1 MNINLQGYN
10 LNNINLTQNNGEQ
23 VTVNVPAGISAQ
35 KAGLTLLNLLNQGE
49 SFTGQILDI
58 TQNRVTI
65 ALSDNAVITAS
76 LSDAP
81 SFNIGDRADFL
92 VKSNNNEQIVLKS
105 VVPDAA
111 SEQIMQDAGAM
122 KVLYNAGVTI
132 NEETLKLV
140 NNLMQNNLPVS
151 PEAVKAYVAAMN
163 TVPNATPEDV
173 VMLAKLNLPVTEE
186 NVAALHDYNNFSEG
200 ITGKTQ
206 ELTDSVMNLFKETVT
221 ESGAQE
227 LSTVI
232 KDFTGS
238 FTESPSMP
246 ETLPKETVQLLRTL
260 PGMENL
266 PEKSEYTAKELLKE
280 ITEILN
286 NPEMTAENAKKL
298 VESKEFKQTVENLIR
313 QEFFIKPEDI
323 SKENIKKLYEK
334 ILQDTETLADKFQNN
349 KLAEAM
355 TDVSKNIRN
364 DTNFLNQINN
374 YINYVQIPL
383 KMAGQNAHGDLYVY
397 KNSKRNHN
405 QDNKDFTALLHL
417 DMANLGP
424 MDVFVALKEQHVTTD
439 FKVATDEI
447 LTFIESHMPELTK
460 RLNALGYNVSANVT
474 TTEDG
479 APEHSFA
486 ESIFKEEFPPSDI
499 KRFSFDVRA

>member
-23 VTVNVPAGISAQ
+23 VTVNVPAGLSAQ
-35 KAGLTLLNLLNQGE
+35 KAGLALLNFLNQGE

-81 SFNIGDRADFL
+81 SFNIGDRADFV

-140 NNLMQNNLPVS
+140 NNLMQNNMPVS

-200 ITGKTQ
+200 ITGK
-206 ELTDSVMNLFKETVT
+206 
-221 ESGAQE
+221 
-227 LSTVI
+227 
-232 KDFTGS
+232 
-238 FTESPSMP
+238 
-246 ETLPKETVQLLRTL
+246 
-260 PGMENL
+260 
-266 PEKSEYTAKELLKE
+266 
-280 ITEILN
+280 
-286 NPEMTAENAKKL
+286 
-298 VESKEFKQTVENLIR
+298 
-313 QEFFIKPEDI
+313 
-323 SKENIKKLYEK
+323 
-334 ILQDTETLADKFQNN
+334 
-349 KLAEAM
+349 
-355 TDVSKNIRN
+355 
-364 DTNFLNQINN
+364 
-374 YINYVQIPL
+374 
-383 KMAGQNAHGDLYVY
+383 
-397 KNSKRNHN
+397 
-405 QDNKDFTALLHL
+405 
-417 DMANLGP
+417 
-424 MDVFVALKEQHVTTD
+424 
-439 FKVATDEI
+439 
-447 LTFIESHMPELTK
+447 
-460 RLNALGYNVSANVT
+460 SARSAS
-474 TTEDG
+474 
-479 APEHSFA
+479 AP
-486 ESIFKEEFPPSDI
+486 
-499 KRFSFDVRA
+499 